1 MLNMKKRGISPIIA
15 TLILIAFV
23 VVIIGIVTLW
33 GRGVY
38 EERAEKSG
46 ELANAQLDCVNAA
59 IDVEKVDNQIIITNV
74 GGVTLNGFILRE
86 NLQDGNVRLSDI
98 FVDVEVGEEFPL
110 SKSGVG
116 CDPTTEPP
124 AEPSSPG
131 SLCANAKTIR
141 IVPSLQP
148 SGRNAPLVSCAD
160 KSLEI
165 QV

>member
-1 MLNMKKRGISPIIA
+1 MKKRGISPIIA
-15 TLILIAFV
+15 TVILIAFV
-23 VVIIGIVTLW
+23 VVIIGIITLW
-33 GRGVY
+33 GRGIY

-46 ELANAQLDCVNAA
+46 ELANAQLDCINAA
-59 IDVEKVDNQIIITNV
+59 IDVEKVVNQIIITNV
-74 GGVTLNGFILRE
+74 GGVALNGFILRE
-86 NLQDGNVRLSDI
+86 NLQGGDVRLSDI

-110 SKSGVG
+110 TQSSVNCGG
-116 CDPTTEPP
+116 GTEP
-124 AEPSSPG
+124 STPG
-131 SLCANAKTIR
+131 SLCDDTETMR